1 VYKKGNKMTE
11 IWKNNDLRQVN
22 EMSISKIILVFAR
35 GCSCISLLF
44 FVLNSLSYYVYCY
57 FSFVYVG
64 LPFKLIL
71 QTR

>member
-44 FVLNSLSYYVYCY
+44 FVL
-57 FSFVYVG
+57 
-64 LPFKLIL
+64 
-71 QTR
+71 